1 MKNLDL
7 KDKAQILNNELT
19 RLGQK
24 LGHVQTLNILAKTE
38 GYKTYAD
45 YKKETEQKDTHTIEI
60 DKEIW
65 NSFVSKRED
74 FGVPVEI
81 QLETLIEQE
90 LYQTNDG
97 VKIYKYEDSNFDTY
111 LVFAKSK
118 HDALS
123 IIDGSCLPPD
133 IYDRE
138 RVKEVSLEIL
148 YGTMIV
154 NTWEGIDSGDGMYHH
169 YKSELVDTIG
179 GSVALFPETLIAYQN
194 SLESM
199 ELVDGQIVPNLHD
212 EKISKWL
219 KEEKEKDSEKYAK
232 YMELH
237 KIVLETDKIVKG
249 E

>member
-38 GYKTYAD
+38 GYETYAD
-45 YKKETEQKDTHTIEI
+45 YKEKQEQKNTQTIEI
-60 DKEIW
+60 DKKIW
-65 NSFVSKRED
+65 DSFVSKRKD

-81 QLETLIEQE
+81 QLETLMEQE
-90 LYQTNDG
+90 LYQTKDD
-97 VKIYKYEDSNFDTY
+97 VKLYKYEDSHFDTY

-118 HDALS
+118 GDALS
-123 IIDGSCLPPD
+123 IIDASCLPPS
-133 IYDRE
+133 IYDLE
-138 RVKEVSLEIL
+138 RIKEVSLEIL
-148 YGTMIV
+148 YNVMIV
-154 NTWEGIDSGDGMYHH
+154 NTWEGIDSGDGMYHR
-169 YKSELVDTIG
+169 YESELVDTEG
-179 GSVALFPETLIAYQN
+179 LSVALFPETLIAYQN

-219 KEEKEKDSEKYAK
+219 KEEKEKDPEKYAK

-237 KIVLETDKIVKG
+237 KIVLKTDKIVKG